1 METDSPCK
9 KRVGVAIQISD
20 KMDYKSKTVT
30 SNKALYNTKRV
41 NSSTR
46 YNNYTNLGTKPQSS

>member
-1 METDSPCK
+1 METDFPYK
-9 KRVGVAIQISD
+9 KRVGMIIQISD
-20 KMDYKSKTVT
+20 KMDYKSKT
-30 SNKALYNTKRV
+30 SDQALYNAKRV

>member
-46 YNNYTNLGTKPQSS
+46 YNYPKCVFT

>member
-1 METDSPCK
+1 MEPDFPGK
-9 KRVGVAIQISD
+9 PRVGVAIQISD
-20 KMDYKSKTVT
+20 KVDYKSKTVT
-30 SNKALYNTKRV
+30 SNQALFNAKRV